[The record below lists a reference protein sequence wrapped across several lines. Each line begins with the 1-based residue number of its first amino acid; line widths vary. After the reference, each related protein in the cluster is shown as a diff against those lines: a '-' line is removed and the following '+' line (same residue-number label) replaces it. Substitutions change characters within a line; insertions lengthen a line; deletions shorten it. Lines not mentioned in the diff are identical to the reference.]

1 MAFHETM
8 DYEVSHR
15 FAEANSYMAN
25 SYTGQSTVVTIG
37 NVQDFLNCT
46 SITSADITVDTSTGS
61 YGLTETINELK
72 DEIQVLKDEMNNL
85 RMLLLEN

>member
-8 DYEVSHR
+8 NYEVSHR
-15 FAEANSYMAN
+15 FAEANSYIAN
-25 SYTGQSTVVTIG
+25 PYIYRPTGITAENI
-37 NVQDFLNCT
+37 QDFLSCNSTT
-46 SITSADITVDTSTGS
+46 STNITIDTGTGS
-61 YGLTETINELK
+61 YGLAETINELK

>member
-8 DYEVSHR
+8 NYEVSHR
-15 FAEANSYMAN
+15 FAEANSYIAN
-25 SYTGQSTVVTIG
+25 PYTDQPTGITLA

-46 SITSADITVDTSTGS
+46 STTSTNITIDTGTGS

-85 RMLLLEN
+85 KMLLLEN